1 MARSDPDKAAGSVVA
16 AVRRDWGRFVLTW
29 LAIPIALIVALLIG
43 AVMMLALGAN
53 PVTGYSALI
62 RGAFGGSYAL
72 SATAV
77 QAVPLLLVGVGIC
90 IAFRA
95 NVFNIGGEGQIAMG
109 GLAGVALVLVFPDL
123 PSLILIPLVLLA
135 GAAGGAIWGAIP
147 GYFKAF
153 HGVNEILST
162 IMLNL
167 VAVQVMNYLLAG
179 PMVDQSQDSVG
190 GLIPETKLL
199 SPNSWLPILVPGTQL
214 HLGIVIAVTVAI
226 AAYFLLWRTSFGFR
240 LRAVGLSPDASAYA
254 GMPVKRTIVAA
265 MTLSGACCGLAG
277 AILVFGSLP
286 HRMVA
291 DGSLTGFTGSA
302 GFNGIVVALFG
313 GLNPLWT
320 IFSAF
325 FFGGLIVGGSSL
337 QVATGVPSDLVT
349 ALSGIVVVLVVSL
362 EYMRRR
368 ARARSNAAAGARAT
382 GTRRLRRRGPPLAA
396 VSGDDQ

>member
-1 MARSDPDKAAGSVVA
+1 M
-16 AVRRDWGRFVLTW
+16 
-29 LAIPIALIVALLIG
+29 
-43 AVMMLALGAN
+43 
-53 PVTGYSALI
+53 
-62 RGAFGGSYAL
+62 
-72 SATAV
+72 
-77 QAVPLLLVGVGIC
+77 
-90 IAFRA
+90 
-95 NVFNIGGEGQIAMG
+95 
-109 GLAGVALVLVFPDL
+109 FPDL
-123 PSLILIPLVLLA
+123 PGPILIPLVLLA
-135 GAAGGAIWGAIP
+135 GAFGGAAWGAIP

-214 HLGIVIAVTVAI
+214 HLGIAIAVAVAI

-291 DGSLTGFTGSA
+291 DGSPQGSRVRPGSTA
-302 GFNGIVVALFG
+302 
-313 GLNPLWT
+313 
-320 IFSAF
+320 
-325 FFGGLIVGGSSL
+325 SSL
-337 QVATGVPSDLVT
+337 RPS
-349 ALSGIVVVLVVSL
+349 
-362 EYMRRR
+362 
-368 ARARSNAAAGARAT
+368 AA
-382 GTRRLRRRGPPLAA
+382 
-396 VSGDDQ
+396 